1 MSIFTENKYT
11 KWYYKI
17 IENSRKFEDRNEYTE
32 THHIVPKCLG
42 GSDDTSN
49 LVKLSAREHFLCH
62 WLLVKMTSGQSQIKM
77 AFAFNAFRRSS
88 ENQERLLTSRQYN
101 IVRKEVSKARS
112 LFLQGNTYN
121 LGKKRGPISEE
132 TRRKISDAKKGRPR
146 SEEVKIRIAQ
156 TLKGKSKS
164 EETKQRMRK
173 PKSAAHAENIRRANL
188 GKVLSEETRKK
199 ISESKRK

>member
-11 KWYYKI
+11 KWYNRI
-17 IENSRKFEDRNEYTE
+17 IENAKKFETRNEYTE

-42 GSDDTSN
+42 GSDDTTN
-49 LVKLSAREHFLCH
+49 LIELSAREHFLCH

-88 ENQERLLTSRQYN
+88 RNQERPLTSRQYN

-121 LGKKRGPISEE
+121 FGKKRGPISED
-132 TRRKISDAKKGRPR
+132 TRRKISEAKKGKPM
-146 SEEVKIRIAQ
+146 SDENKMRISNS
-156 TLKGKSKS
+156 LKGKPKS

-173 PKSAAHAENIRRANL
+173 PKSATHAENIRRANL
-188 GKVLSEETRKK
+188 GKVLAEETKKK